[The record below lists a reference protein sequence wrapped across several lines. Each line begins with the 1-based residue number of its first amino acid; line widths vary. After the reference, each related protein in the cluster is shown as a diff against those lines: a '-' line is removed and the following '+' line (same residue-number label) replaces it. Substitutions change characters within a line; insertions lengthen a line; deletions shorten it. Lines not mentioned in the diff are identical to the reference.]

1 MKNKNSILIIGGTG
15 FIGYHLA
22 KNFLKKK
29 WKVTSLSNHKP
40 KKTRF
45 LKKAKYIVCD
55 ISKKKS
61 LQNKIKQ
68 EFNYVINSG
77 GYVDHSNKKKTY
89 LSHYIGVK
97 NLSNLFKKKK
107 LKLFIQLGSGGE
119 NGKSRSPHAECLKK
133 LKLKNYYKAK
143 LLATNY
149 LLKFYKKFK
158 FPVVI
163 LRLYQ
168 VYGPQQDINR
178 IIPITIFSCLKNEKF
193 KCTTGNQKRDF
204 IHVDDVVA
212 AINKTIKAKNI
223 TGNIFNI
230 GFGRAMKLKNIIL
243 KINNL
248 IGAGKPLFGAINL
261 KEGEQMEVY
270 PSIQKAK
277 KLIGWCPKISLLKGI
292 KKTIKYYK
300 KTYKACE
307 L

>member
-1 MKNKNSILIIGGTG
+1 MENKNSILIIGGTG

-29 WKVTSLSNHKP
+29 WKVTSISNHKP
-40 KKTRF
+40 KKIRY
-45 LKKAKYIVCD
+45 LKKVKYIVCD

-61 LQNKIKQ
+61 LQNTIKQ

-107 LKLFIQLGSGGE
+107 LKLVIQVGSGGE
-119 NGKSRSPHAECLKK
+119 YGKSRSPQVEYFKK

-143 LLATNY
+143 LLATTH
-149 LLKFYKKFK
+149 LLKFYKKYK
-158 FPVVI
+158 FPAVI

-178 IIPITIFSCLKNEKF
+178 IIPITVFSCLKNKKF

-212 AINKTIKAKNI
+212 AINKTIRAKNI
-223 TGNIFNI
+223 AGNIFNI
-230 GFGRAMKLKNIIL
+230 GFGRATKLKNVIL
-243 KINNL
+243 KINIM
-248 IGAGKPLFGAINL
+248 IGAGKPLFGAIGL

-277 KLIGWCPKISLLKGI
+277 KLIGWYPKISFLEGI

-300 KTYKACE
+300 KIYKACQ

>member
-1 MKNKNSILIIGGTG
+1 MENKNSILIIGGTG

-29 WKVTSLSNHKP
+29 WKVTSISNHKP
-40 KKTRF
+40 KKIRY
-45 LKKAKYIVCD
+45 LKKVKYIVCD

-61 LQNKIKQ
+61 LQNTIKQ

-119 NGKSRSPHAECLKK
+119 YGKSRSPQVEYFKK

-143 LLATNY
+143 LLATTH
-149 LLKFYKKFK
+149 LLKFYKKYK
-158 FPVVI
+158 FPAVI

-178 IIPITIFSCLKNEKF
+178 IIPITVFSCLKNKKF

-212 AINKTIKAKNI
+212 AINKTIRAKNI
-223 TGNIFNI
+223 AGNIFNI
-230 GFGRAMKLKNIIL
+230 GFGRATKLKNVIL
-243 KINNL
+243 KINIM
-248 IGAGKPLFGAINL
+248 IGAGKPLFGAIGL

-277 KLIGWCPKISLLKGI
+277 KLIGWYPKISFLEGI

-300 KTYKACE
+300 KIYKACQ

>member
-1 MKNKNSILIIGGTG
+1 MENKNSILIIGGTG

-29 WKVTSLSNHKP
+29 WKVTSISNHKP
-40 KKTRF
+40 KKIRY
-45 LKKAKYIVCD
+45 LKKVKYIVCD

-61 LQNKIKQ
+61 LQNTIKQ

-89 LSHYIGVK
+89 LSHYVGVK

-119 NGKSRSPHAECLKK
+119 YGKSRSPQVEYFKK

-143 LLATNY
+143 LLATTH
-149 LLKFYKKFK
+149 LLKFYKKYK
-158 FPVVI
+158 FPAVI

-178 IIPITIFSCLKNEKF
+178 IIPITVFSCLKNKKF

-212 AINKTIKAKNI
+212 AINKTIRAKNI

-230 GFGRAMKLKNIIL
+230 GFGRATKLKNVIL
-243 KINNL
+243 KINIM
-248 IGAGKPLFGAINL
+248 IGAGKPLFGAIGL

-277 KLIGWCPKISLLKGI
+277 KLIGWYPKISFLEGI

-300 KTYKACE
+300 KTYKACQ

>member
-1 MKNKNSILIIGGTG
+1 MKYKNSILIIGGTG

-29 WKVTSLSNHKP
+29 WEVTSLSNHKP
-40 KKTRF
+40 KKNRF
-45 LKKAKYIVCD
+45 LKKIKYIVCD

-77 GYVDHSNKKKTY
+77 GYVDHSNNKKTY

-97 NLSNLFKKKK
+97 NLANFFKKKK

-119 NGKSRSPHAECLKK
+119 NGKLKSPQVEYLKK

-143 LLATNY
+143 LLATTY
-149 LLKFYKKFK
+149 LLKFYKKYK
-158 FPVVI
+158 FPAVI

-178 IIPITIFSCLKNEKF
+178 IIPITIFSCFKNKKF
-193 KCTTGNQKRDF
+193 ECTAGNQKRDF

-212 AINKTIKAKNI
+212 AVNKTIKAKNV

-230 GFGRAMKLKNIIL
+230 GFGRATKLKNIIL

-248 IGAGKPLFGAINL
+248 IGAGKPLFGAISL
-261 KEGEQMEVY
+261 KEGEQMIVY

-277 KLIGWCPKISLLKGI
+277 KLIGWRPKISFLEGI
-292 KKTIKYYK
+292 KKTIKYYRK
-300 KTYKACE
+300 S